1 MRAWWPFFVVI
12 FYVLAPL
19 PTIIARRYQDDVG
32 SSNACKE
39 LALFLTAGIVI
50 SAYGLPIVL
59 ARSPMDPSPIVS
71 KSLFFSLN
79 YSIFSLIFKSI
90 LKKTLLLIIIPL
102 LPVIIMSFELMY
114 FLLNLTTLS
123 IIEVW
128 CAKKYLSINTWKNN

>member
-1 MRAWWPFFVVI
+1 LRAWWPFFVVI